1 MKKKIE
7 SEEEKEIKAFKNRV
21 LKTDLIVIALS
32 LLLSVAVLAIMFS
45 LVIGVER

>member
-7 SEEEKEIKAFKNRV
+7 SEEEKEIKAFENRE
-21 LKTDLIVIALS
+21 LKTDFIVIALS